1 LSYVQGGSVDIWKEN
16 IMENLEI
23 GNSVY
28 ATVEEFLTDLKQTF
42 KRGDNEIMK
51 VVELKKVEQESKMMK
66 EFV

>member
-1 LSYVQGGSVDIWKEN
+1 
-16 IMENLEI
+16 MENLEI

-28 ATVEEFLTDLKQTF
+28 TTIKEFLTDLKQTF
-42 KRGDNEIMK
+42 KREDNEIMK

>member
-1 LSYVQGGSVDIWKEN
+1 LSYIQGGSADIWKEN

-28 ATVEEFLTDLKQTF
+28 TTIKEFLIDLKQTF
-42 KRGDNEIMK
+42 KREDNEIMK

>member
-1 LSYVQGGSVDIWKEN
+1 
-16 IMENLEI
+16 MENLEI

-28 ATVEEFLTDLKQTF
+28 TTIKEFLIDLKQTF
-42 KRGDNEIMK
+42 KREDNEIMK

>member
-1 LSYVQGGSVDIWKEN
+1 LSYIQGGSADIWKEN

-28 ATVEEFLTDLKQTF
+28 TTIKEFLIDLKQTF
-42 KRGDNEIMK
+42 KREDNEIMK
-51 VVELKKVEQESKMMK
+51 VVELKKVKQESKMMK

>member
-1 LSYVQGGSVDIWKEN
+1 LSYIQGGSADIWKEN

-28 ATVEEFLTDLKQTF
+28 TTIKEFLTDLKQTF
-42 KRGDNEIMK
+42 KREDNEIMK
-51 VVELKKVEQESKMMK
+51 VVELKKVKQESKMMK